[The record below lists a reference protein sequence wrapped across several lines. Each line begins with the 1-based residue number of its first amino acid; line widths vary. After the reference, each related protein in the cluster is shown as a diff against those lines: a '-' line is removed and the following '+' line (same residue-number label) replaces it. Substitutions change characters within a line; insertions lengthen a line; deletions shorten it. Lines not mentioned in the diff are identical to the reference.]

1 MNTLWPRTTI
11 KTAAVQNLLGGDAL
25 SSVSRTPEI
34 MGDAA
39 YAILTSP
46 SKGCTGNFFV
56 DDEVMATIGVQYVVG
71 RVVACS
77 CPGYVC
83 SVLIAVGVC
92 ACAPSQGL
100 EQVQRDAGHEADRLA
115 V

>member
-71 RVVACS
+71 GLLLACS
-77 CPGYVC
+77 F
-83 SVLIAVGVC
+83 SSLWVC

>member
-71 RVVACS
+71 ALSLAAAQATSARSHRGGC
-77 CPGYVC
+77 VC
-83 SVLIAVGVC
+83 VRAFVGT
-92 ACAPSQGL
+92 
-100 EQVQRDAGHEADRLA
+100 
-115 V
+115 